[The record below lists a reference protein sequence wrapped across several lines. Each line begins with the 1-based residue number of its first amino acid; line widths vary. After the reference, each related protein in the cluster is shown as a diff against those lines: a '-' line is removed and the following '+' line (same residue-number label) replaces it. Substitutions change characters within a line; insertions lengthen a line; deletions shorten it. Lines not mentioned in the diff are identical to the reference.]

1 MNPDLKSPEKAL
13 ERWQDLRIGL
23 SVQWGPS
30 ALGGKEIGWSRGTS
44 IPAKKYDQFYK
55 RFNPN
60 KFDAEVRMCPRQPI
74 YETGQVTNEQTNGY
88 Y

>member
-1 MNPDLKSPEKAL
+1 MNPDLKAPEKAL

-23 SVQWGPS
+23 SVHWGPS

-60 KFDAEVRMCPRQPI
+60 KFDAEEWCQLMKRWGIRYVSPTSKQ
-74 YETGQVTNEQTNGY
+74 N
-88 Y
+88 